1 MENKEK
7 KSRIVHDVE
16 AVITSY
22 NQGVMIQ
29 EAVQS
34 LCRQTALPARIIIV
48 DDGSV
53 EEESVRILE
62 KLEKNMELPI
72 PVVIHWQENRGV
84 SAARNTGIGMTQTPL
99 VLILDGDDRIAPQYI
114 EEVSQTLREDKSVI
128 AASSRIKTFGVL
140 EAEVCPK
147 GGSIT
152 SFLSRNNCPAI
163 HILRREIWEKCGG
176 YDETMRSGFEDWEYF
191 LSMLETNQNAHIK
204 IVEKSLIEYRTM
216 PASSNIKSMQK
227 RLELMKYI
235 IEKHRRSYEKYVLEA
250 IIGLEEISISRLY
263 GWENEMLQQKKER
276 QNLSGLSK
284 KFMKNPTYGDGGM
297 AAAVRIASYENSEN
311 QSV

>member
-1 MENKEK
+1 M
-7 KSRIVHDVE
+7 
-16 AVITSY
+16 
-22 NQGVMIQ
+22 
-29 EAVQS
+29 
-34 LCRQTALPARIIIV
+34 
-48 DDGSV
+48 
-53 EEESVRILE
+53 
-62 KLEKNMELPI
+62 
-72 PVVIHWQENRGV
+72 

-114 EEVSQTLREDKSVI
+114 EEVSRTLREDKSVI

-140 EAEVCPK
+140 EAEVCPQ
-147 GGSIT
+147 GGGIT

-191 LSMLETNQNAHIK
+191 LSMLETDQNAHIK

-263 GWENEMLQQKKER
+263 GWENEMLQQKKEG

>member
-1 MENKEK
+1 MEK
-7 KSRIVHDVE
+7 KYRIAHDVE

-22 NQGVMIQ
+22 NQGSMIQ

-34 LCRQTALPARIIIV
+34 LLRQTTLPARILIV

-62 KLEKNMELPI
+62 EMESEEHSV
-72 PVVIHWQENRGV
+72 PVVVHRQKNSGV

-114 EEVSQTLREDKSVI
+114 EEVSQLLREDKSVI

-140 EAEVCPK
+140 EAEVCPQ
-147 GGSIT
+147 GGGIAA
-152 SFLSRNNCPAI
+152 FLSRNNCPAI
-163 HILRREIWEKCGG
+163 HILRRGAWEKCGG
-176 YDETMRSGFEDWEYF
+176 YDETMHSGFEDWEYF
-191 LSMLETNQNAHIK
+191 LSMLETDRNAQIK
-204 IVEKSLIEYRTM
+204 IVEKSLLEYRTA

-235 IEKHRRSYEKYVLEA
+235 IEKHRRSYENHVLEA
-250 IIGLEEISISRLY
+250 IISLEEISISRLY
-263 GWENEMLQQKKER
+263 GWENEMLQQKKAG
-276 QNLSGLSK
+276 QVLSEHAK
-284 KFMKNPTYGDGGM
+284 IFMRNPSYGDGGM
-297 AAAVRIASYENSEN
+297 AAAVRIASYENAEN